1 MKIAIDGPAGSGKS
15 TVAKYVSHKLNFIHI
30 DTGAMYRGITYL
42 ILKNKLY
49 LEDKTAIIKLINDS
63 LFSFDGNGLSING
76 LNFEKE
82 IRKNKI
88 SEYVS
93 IVATLPYVREVLV
106 KKQQDIANEIINGIL
121 DGRDIGTV
129 VLPYADLKIYLEAS
143 IKERARRRLKEL
155 LDKGE
160 SIDLE
165 MLIKQIAQR
174 DQNDINRAVG
184 PLKKADDAILIVTD
198 GLSIE
203 AVGKKIIER
212 SNKIIERS
220 NNK

>member
-1 MKIAIDGPAGSGKS
+1 MKMAIDGPAGSGKS
-15 TVAKYVSHKLNFIHI
+15 TVAKYLSHKLDFPYI

-42 ILKNKLY
+42 ILKNKLS
-49 LEDKTAIIKLINDS
+49 LEDKTAIIKLVNNS
-63 LFSFDGNGLSING
+63 LFSFDENALSING
-76 LNFEKE
+76 VNLEKE

-93 IVATLPYVREVLV
+93 VVAALPYVREILV
-106 KKQQDIANEIINGIL
+106 KKQQDIANKMTNGIL

-129 VLPYADLKIYLEAS
+129 VLPYADRKIYLETS
-143 IKERARRRLKEL
+143 IKERAHRRLKEL

-165 MLIKQIAQR
+165 TLIEQITQR
-174 DQNDINRAVG
+174 DQNDMNRAVG

-203 AVGKKIIER
+203 AVGEKIIER
-212 SNKIIERS
+212 IIKKC
-220 NNK
+220 NYTMM

>member
-15 TVAKYVSHKLNFIHI
+15 TVAKYLSHKLDFPYI

-42 ILKNKLY
+42 ILKNKLS
-49 LEDKTAIIKLINDS
+49 LEDKTAIIKLVNNS
-63 LFSFDGNGLSING
+63 LFSFDENGLSING
-76 LNFEKE
+76 VNLEKE

-93 IVATLPYVREVLV
+93 VVAALPYVREILV
-106 KKQQDIANEIINGIL
+106 KKQQNIANKMTNGIL

-129 VLPYADLKIYLEAS
+129 VLPYADLKIYLETS
-143 IKERARRRLKEL
+143 IKERAHRRLKEL

-165 MLIKQIAQR
+165 TLIEQIAQR
-174 DQNDINRAVG
+174 DQNDMNRAVG

-198 GLSIE
+198 GLSIG
-203 AVGKKIIER
+203 AVGEKIIER
-212 SNKIIERS
+212 II
-220 NNK
+220 KK